1 MIVLVASFDIVVAV
15 VFRFDIDGAVVLQS
29 VQIILRWSVAPRAW
43 TRKSFS
49 YYFLFPVSKK
59 ETEDERCQVLTNYK
73 KYRQHTCTYL
83 RTLCI
88 RQSIYTKNQ
97 TRIAH
102 SFKLLYFNKK
112 HNEEAHRYQKTQEK
126 DCQKKEQQN
135 NCCTSTPNSD
145 RSVKHFFII

>member
-1 MIVLVASFDIVVAV
+1 MRKNLKKTKCLKVSSINK
-15 VFRFDIDGAVVLQS
+15 LQ
-29 VQIILRWSVAPRAW
+29 
-43 TRKSFS
+43 
-49 YYFLFPVSKK
+49 
-59 ETEDERCQVLTNYK
+59 
-73 KYRQHTCTYL
+73 KYRQSIRKNIRVYIP
-83 RTLCI
+83 LCI

-112 HNEEAHRYQKTQEK
+112 HNEEANRYQKTQEK

>member
-1 MIVLVASFDIVVAV
+1 MKSYEQEKDEV
-15 VFRFDIDGAVVLQS
+15 QS
-29 VQIILRWSVAPRAW
+29 VKYCINKLI
-43 TRKSFS
+43 TKI
-49 YYFLFPVSKK
+49 
-59 ETEDERCQVLTNYK
+59 
-73 KYRQHTCTYL
+73 YRQHTCTYL

-112 HNEEAHRYQKTQEK
+112 HNEEANRYQKTQEK

-135 NCCTSTPNSD
+135 NCCTSTSNSD